1 MSAVTETAL
10 EQHRET
16 ELQLTGEKKPDRL
29 EHIIRELIL
38 ELGLDIADQH
48 FEGTPARVARL

>member
-1 MSAVTETAL
+1 
-10 EQHRET
+10 
-16 ELQLTGEKKPDRL
+16 LTGEKKPDRL